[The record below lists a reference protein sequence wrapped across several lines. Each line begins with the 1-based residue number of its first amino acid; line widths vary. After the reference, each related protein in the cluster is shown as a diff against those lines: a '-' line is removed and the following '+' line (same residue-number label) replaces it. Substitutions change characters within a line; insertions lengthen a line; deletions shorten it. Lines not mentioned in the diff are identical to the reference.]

1 MLRLIPKL
9 FAAGL
14 LCCCLIPLIHAQ
26 DEGKALTVAL
36 QEGSSQEVA
45 NYLDDRVEISFNNDK
60 RDFSKSQAQIVL
72 RDFFKNNPSRG
83 FQLQQEGKSSASLSY
98 LIGTYQSSK
107 GDFSLLIRGKK
118 RDDQP
123 FLIYSMDFIRH

>member
-9 FAAGL
+9 LVAGL
-14 LCCCLIPLIHAQ
+14 FWCCLFSFVQAQ
-26 DEGKALTVAL
+26 EESNALAVAL
-36 QEGSSQEVA
+36 QEGSSQEIV

-72 RDFFKNNPSRG
+72 RDFFKNNPSEG
-83 FQLQQEGKSSASLSY
+83 FQLQQEGKSDASLSY
-98 LIGTYQSSK
+98 LIGTYQSA
-107 GDFSLLIRGKK
+107 GGNFRLLIRGKK
-118 RDDQP
+118 RDEQP

>member
-14 LCCCLIPLIHAQ
+14 FCCCLISIVQAQ

-36 QEGSSQEVA
+36 EEGSSQEIV

-72 RDFFKNNPSRG
+72 RDFFRNHPSKG
-83 FQLQQEGKSSASLSY
+83 FQLQQEGKSSATLSY
-98 LIGTYQSSK
+98 LIGTYRSSE
-107 GDFSLLIRGKK
+107 GDFRLLIRGIK
-118 RDDQP
+118 RNDKP

>member
-9 FAAGL
+9 FVAGL
-14 LCCCLIPLIHAQ
+14 FWCCLFFFVQAQ
-26 DEGKALTVAL
+26 EEGNTLAVAL
-36 QEGSSQEVA
+36 QEGSSQQIV

-72 RDFFKNNPSRG
+72 RDFFKNNPSKG

-98 LIGTYQSSK
+98 LIGTYQSAE
-107 GDFSLLIRGKK
+107 GDFRLLIRSKK
-118 RDDQP
+118 RDGHP